1 MFTIFTTT
9 LIAGLID
16 GINPIALTQQFVL
29 QSKIKSPYHILS
41 FIFANSLVNF
51 LFGMI
56 FYFGF
61 SNWFKQ
67 AFIWINQQFPR
78 FWAIVSLLISVA
90 IIIYLIYK
98 FFAKNNDS
106 KGSVGHDEDAIK
118 NPTDNHLSPKSL
130 FMIGVA
136 TCAAELTSA
145 APHTSPYLVTCP
157 RIPSLTYKQ
166 HSYWHSIHL
175 FYMSYPCMAF
185 FHVPLFQQQTIHYI
199 RKSSKMAR
207 LRPNLYPTHHIS
219 NDRHKFILLWHSK
232 SLNFFI
238 KSTLSFY
245 RDYLR
250 D

>member
-106 KGSVGHDEDAIK
+106 KDSVGHDEDAIK

-145 APHTSPYLVTCP
+145 APYLALLGYLSANTITDLQATLLLAFYSFILYVLP
-157 RIPSLTYKQ
+157 LYGLFFMSLFFNSKLSIIYARVAKWLDFVLTYILPIILAMIAI
-166 HSYWHSIHL
+166 SL
-175 FYMSYPCMAF
+175 FFYGI
-185 FHVPLFQQQTIHYI
+185 Q
-199 RKSSKMAR
+199 
-207 LRPNLYPTHHIS
+207 NL
-219 NDRHKFILLWHSK
+219 
-232 SLNFFI
+232 
-238 KSTLSFY
+238 
-245 RDYLR
+245 
-250 D
+250 